1 MMKSR
6 SAAFRSLLA
15 LLLLTAM
22 ALAGAMAL
30 AEDTSGYAR
39 VYGYK
44 DVIERDERK
53 FAPYAVLQ
61 DVAHTK
67 EYALRYNY
75 SKGGNYVRSWELRLV
90 KAAGHT
96 TAHYSGRVDVYLPY
110 PSIWSDDQQAYW
122 KWTREYCSRFDWT
135 VAKAML
141 TAPYTVTEEKPI
153 EPEHPFGFRVSFFE
167 GIPGKRVTIKMVR

>member
-1 MMKSR
+1 MKSHF
-6 SAAFRSLLA
+6 AAYRCLLA
-15 LLLLTAM
+15 LVLLTVM
-22 ALAGAMAL
+22 ALTGAITL
-30 AEDTSGYAR
+30 AETTSGYAR

-67 EYALRYNY
+67 QYALRYNY
-75 SKGGNYVRSWELRLV
+75 SKANNYSRSWELRLV
-90 KAAGHT
+90 KEAGHT
-96 TAHYSGRVDVYLPY
+96 TAHYTGRVDVYLPY

-135 VAKAML
+135 VEKAL
-141 TAPYTVTEEKPI
+141 LQAPYTKTEATPI
-153 EPEHPFGFRVSFFE
+153 EPDHPFGFRVSFFD